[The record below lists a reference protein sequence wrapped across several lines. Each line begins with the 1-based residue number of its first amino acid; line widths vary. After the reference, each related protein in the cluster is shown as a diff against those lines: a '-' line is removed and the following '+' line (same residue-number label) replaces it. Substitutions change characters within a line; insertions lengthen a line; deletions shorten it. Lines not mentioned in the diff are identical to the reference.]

1 MSWRT
6 RRAFL
11 REACAELGALS
22 SVGALSSALRA
33 QEQAQEEQQQEQER
47 EPEVVLPSLPSFDRA
62 MDEHMAPRAIP
73 GGALAVL
80 REGRLV
86 HLRGYG
92 KLDREREARVRATSL
107 FRLASLSKPI
117 TAIAVLRL
125 VEAGKLALDEPILRY
140 VALEPF
146 LEVGA
151 SEDPRW
157 QRISVRHCLQHS
169 GGWDRGRSFD
179 PMFRAVP
186 FARLL
191 GREAPA
197 SAHDVVRVM
206 RGRALDFD
214 PGTRYAYSN
223 FGYCLLG
230 RAIESV
236 IGTSYEEHV
245 RTQVL
250 LPLGARTMRIGRSL
264 PTQRA
269 AGEVRYHLP
278 PGHAEKRVDSAFPA
292 AGERV
297 PAPDGGFH
305 LEAMDAHGGWI
316 ASALDLARLLAALER
331 PAEKPLLAEG
341 SRRAMRERPAPP
353 LGRDEHGV
361 ESETYYGL
369 GWMVRPQKQRPE
381 RANLWHAGS
390 LPGTSTLMV
399 RRHDGLS
406 WVALFNQRQES
417 DELPDGAIDAAL
429 HRAANAVEAW
439 PSEDL
444 FERCAR

>member
-1 MSWRT
+1 VSSSS

-11 REACAELGALS
+11 REACVKLGALGS
-22 SVGALSSALRA
+22 ASALSTALRA
-33 QEQAQEEQQQEQER
+33 QETPRAK
-47 EPEVVLPSLPSFDRA
+47 EPELPALPSFDRA
-62 MDEHMAPRAIP
+62 MEEHMAPRAIP

-92 KLDREREARVRATSL
+92 KLDREREERVRSTSL

-125 VEAGKLALDEPILRY
+125 VEAGQLELDQPILRY
-140 VALEPF
+140 VDLQPF
-146 LEVGA
+146 LEEGA

-157 QRISVRHCLQHS
+157 QRVTVRHCLQHS

-186 FARLL
+186 FAHLL

-197 SAHDVVRVM
+197 SAHDVIRVM

-236 IGTSYEEHV
+236 AGTSYEEHV
-245 RTQVL
+245 CTQVL
-250 LPLGARTMRIGRSL
+250 APLGARTMRIGRSL
-264 PTQRA
+264 PAQRA
-269 AGEVRYHLP
+269 VGETRYHLP
-278 PGHAEKRVDSAFPA
+278 PSHAEKRVDSAFPA
-292 AGERV
+292 VVERV

-316 ASALDLARLLAALER
+316 ASALDLARFLAALDR
-331 PAEKPLLAEG
+331 PADPPLLRASS
-341 SRRAMRERPAPP
+341 SRALRERPAAP
-353 LGRDEHGV
+353 LGRDASGA

-369 GWMVRPQKQRPE
+369 GWMVRPRKGEPE

-406 WVALFNQRQES
+406 WAVLFNQRQES

-429 HRAANAVEAW
+429 HRAADAVEAW
-439 PSEDL
+439 PREDL
-444 FERCAR
+444 FERL